1 MRRSIYIRISDSRG
15 MELSEEY
22 TYKETRE
29 CITGGKQEL
38 YKKLSVERRVE
49 QSTVPAFIWHTMED
63 KCVPVENSLMLV
75 NEYRKYG
82 VPFSFLIFE
91 KGGHGMSLANKEVY
105 RFGPE
110 EEHLKR
116 IGKWVDLACDWLLS
130 RGFV

>member
-1 MRRSIYIRISDSRG
+1 M
-15 MELSEEY
+15 SEEY
-22 TYKETRE
+22 THKETRE
-29 CITGGKQEL
+29 CITGGEQEL

-75 NEYRKYG
+75 NEYRKYS

-105 RFGPE
+105 RFGLE
-110 EEHLKR
+110 YF
-116 IGKWVDLACDWLLS
+116 
-130 RGFV
+130 FVIKVIVWT